1 MAERSW
7 YWWPWHCPSY
17 RPIQGFW
24 WYQSSITLIAK
35 LNAYAHDVNTNSLYF
50 LASYLEKRKPRE
62 KVIDSY
68 SNIDDIFSGVLQGS
82 MLGLLLFKRYISNL
96 FFSIRDLDIASY
108 AADNAPYTFSSELD
122 MILKKL
128 SSYTI
133 KLFKWFHKN
142 HLKQNAG
149 NTAQQ
154 MKFSIKDF
162 FSKCD

>member
-1 MAERSW
+1 M
-7 YWWPWHCPSY
+7 
-17 RPIQGFW
+17 
-24 WYQSSITLIAK
+24 
-35 LNAYAHDVNTNSLYF
+35 NTNSLYF

-108 AADNAPYTFSSELD
+108 AAYNAPYTFSSELD

-133 KLFKWFHKN
+133 KLFK
-142 HLKQNAG
+142 
-149 NTAQQ
+149 
-154 MKFSIKDF
+154 
-162 FSKCD
+162 